1 MISLYFTFAD
11 FDMSFEHEPVD
22 YFNAHCS
29 HFMAADVIVQFW
41 SAKFVTGF
49 YGYAEIC
56 TAFFWQ
62 PKTVVIIFLEPIE
75 IILAALETMPQH
87 DRIIEKIFSMRE
99 CFQHDR
105 CVNSGRLFGISAV
118 GKTFETVNNCLMQL
132 LQSPEVRS
140 TRVTDYIAPAPNNQS
155 EGFDVFISYCWKNS
169 SSAAE
174 AGDVSEYIGLTDP
187 RFLKAEI
194 ERETGLKCWL
204 DVEQLGSDGLFHGLY
219 KALNSPS
226 LSVVIL
232 CLSDEY
238 GSSVNCYMELQY
250 VVRRLP
256 CLVVC
261 VGDGEG
267 WRTKPIGL
275 LSSFQESFNLCQNPY
290 PITEEGKVAF
300 SKLIIRIQSMC
311 KLKSA
316 IPCSMTIK

>member
-1 MISLYFTFAD
+1 
-11 FDMSFEHEPVD
+11 MSFEHEPVD
-22 YFNAHCS
+22 YFHAHCS
-29 HFMAADVIVQFW
+29 HFMAADVVIQIW

-49 YGYAEIC
+49 YGYAEIFS
-56 TAFFWQ
+56 AFFWQ

-87 DRIIEKIFSMRE
+87 EKIREKIFFLRE

-105 CVNSGRLFGISAV
+105 HINSGRLFGISAV
-118 GKTFETVNNCLMQL
+118 GKTFAAVNICLLQL
-132 LQSPEVRS
+132 LQSPDARA
-140 TRVTDYIAPAPNNQS
+140 TRVSDYIAPEASKSSNS
-155 EGFDVFISYCWKNS
+155 FDVFISYCWKNS
-169 SSAAE
+169 SGAAE
-174 AGDVSEYIGLTDP
+174 AGDVSGYNGLTDP

-194 ERETGLKCWL
+194 ERETGLSCWL
-204 DVEQLGSDGLFHGLY
+204 DVEQLGNDGLFHGLY

-226 LSVVIL
+226 LSVVVL

-238 GSSVNCYMELQY
+238 ASSVNCFMELQY
-250 VVRRLP
+250 AIRRLP

-267 WRTKPIGL
+267 WRTTPTGL

-290 PITEEGKVAF
+290 PITEEGKVTF

-311 KLKSA
+311 KLRPGISRSVA
-316 IPCSMTIK
+316 MR